1 MRKVSRSLAE
11 VCKDTKGTQLTLD
24 SRKLYTGVFPN
35 YRLKAEER
43 IIQGLDLHKDSEGLM
58 EQTK

>member
-1 MRKVSRSLAE
+1 M
-11 VCKDTKGTQLTLD
+11 CKDTKGTQLTLD